1 MSALL
6 TTTMT
11 NMAQI
16 NAAIKEEFPNTVTF
30 IGGAPV
36 TPEFAEQIGAN
47 YYTDGP
53 QELVEILNK
62 LSA

>member
-1 MSALL
+1 
-6 TTTMT
+6 MT